1 MFKIT
6 AEFVPRGLPDKY
18 ISIPSRQASVCSPG
32 TEKADPSCHLG
43 SPTCF
48 YRHSLF
54 SGLDEDLAGRA
65 SLLERSLSGSQR
77 LPSWVLC
84 LLRRGR
90 KKGRKGRTRR
100 MKRGRRGESEKGRGG
115 GGQDEKRDRRRRS
128 RREDEGGGEK
138 EEEEAACQYGRCV
151 LSCVAAYLGT
161 TTPNSAPLRLKMT
174 RQLLAL

>member
-54 SGLDEDLAGRA
+54 SGLDEDLARRA

-90 KKGRKGRTRR
+90 KKGREGRE
-100 MKRGRRGESEKGRGG
+100 GRRGAEEEKVKKGRGG

-138 EEEEAACQYGRCV
+138 EEEEVACQYGRCV